1 MLLDSSHYTLK
12 RYGALAIVV
21 FHGINWHLF
30 NIGIFPLLGVCSTVV
45 YFNEQELKWLVGGR
59 EPDTHTPTVTGKT
72 ATRYNHPEPAPH
84 TQQKSSGSTTS
95 NTTSSTTSNTTSS
108 TTSNTPSNTTNIT
121 TSSTTC
127 LLFVTYFAVQFVVP
141 LRHYAYHHGTDQ
153 TVGWTSEGE
162 LFGWRM
168 MLTSKQ
174 CSGYFTAVTQE
185 RGGASTKGATTTREV
200 SIALESL
207 QLTTKQQW
215 RAFQHPDYTIQL
227 AQVPLLMMHVAYY
240 CCCTGWYLIKRLDV
254 LASALGVDLI
264 PQGYFF

>member
-1 MLLDSSHYTLK
+1 
-12 RYGALAIVV
+12 
-21 FHGINWHLF
+21 
-30 NIGIFPLLGVCSTVV
+30 
-45 YFNEQELKWLVGGR
+45 
-59 EPDTHTPTVTGKT
+59 
-72 ATRYNHPEPAPH
+72 
-84 TQQKSSGSTTS
+84 
-95 NTTSSTTSNTTSS
+95 
-108 TTSNTPSNTTNIT
+108 
-121 TSSTTC
+121 
-127 LLFVTYFAVQFVVP
+127 LFVTYFAVQFVVP
-141 LRHYAYHHGTDQ
+141 LRHYAYHHGTGQ

-254 LASALGVDLI
+254 LGSLWESI
-264 PQGYFF
+264 